1 MEDQNTAEYLSEAL
15 RSGKTARVRD
25 LLNHMH
31 AGEIANLLEALPIP
45 ERRIVWKL
53 TDVSLEGDILLEVSE
68 EVRKNLIELT
78 QDEEL
83 ILATEGLE
91 IDDLAD
97 LIETLP
103 NTVTQQLLA
112 GMDAQNR
119 GHLEQ
124 VMAYPADTA
133 GGLMNPDILTL
144 RANITVDV
152 ATRFIKMKK
161 QLPQHTDN
169 LIVVDYSNCYLGIIA
184 IGDLITNDKD
194 ALISDLINTEVEAIP
209 TSMLASEVVALFEDR
224 DLVSVAVVDEN
235 DKVVGRV
242 TVDDVLDVLRHEPRR
257 ERIGFAGAS
266 GEEDLYA
273 PVFSS
278 ARKRALWLGVN
289 LLTAFI
295 AAWFISL
302 FEDTLKQIII
312 LAILVPVVLSMGG
325 IAGSQSLMITIRG
338 LATKRL
344 AEDSSSM
351 LLIKESLVGSLN
363 GVFWAIVVATI
374 TILWIGDIK
383 IGIII
388 GAAIIANLLCAAGV
402 GVMIPVILKK
412 FGIDPALAGSVVLTT
427 ITDIVGVVA
436 FLGLA
441 TWFLI
446 K

>member
-1 MEDQNTAEYLSEAL
+1 MEAQNTTEYLSEAL
-15 RSGKTARVRD
+15 RSGKVASVRA
-25 LLNHMH
+25 LMSNLH

-53 TDVSLEGDILLEVSE
+53 TDVALEGDILLEVSE

-83 ILATEGLE
+83 LLATEGLE

-97 LIETLP
+97 LIDTLP
-103 NTVTQQLLA
+103 DTVTRQLLT

-119 GHLEQ
+119 HRLEQ
-124 VMAYPADTA
+124 VLSYDADTA
-133 GGLMNPDILTL
+133 GGLMNPDVFTL
-144 RANITVDV
+144 RANITADV
-152 ATRFIKMKK
+152 AIRYIKMKK
-161 QLPQHTDN
+161 TLPQHTDN
-169 LIVVDYSNCYLGIIA
+169 LIVVDHTNHYSGIVAIA
-184 IGDLITNDKD
+184 DLITCDNDT
-194 ALISDLINTEVEAIP
+194 LLSNLVNTEITAIP
-209 TSMLASEVVALFEDR
+209 VSMSANEVVALFEDR
-224 DLVSVAVVDEN
+224 DWVSVAVVDADN
-235 DKVVGRV
+235 KVVGRV
-242 TVDDVLDVLRHEPRR
+242 TVDDVLDVLRDEPRQ
-257 ERIGFAGAS
+257 ERIGYSGAS

-273 PVFSS
+273 PVFSA

-302 FEDTLKQIII
+302 FEDTLQQIII
-312 LAILVPVVLSMGG
+312 LAILVPVVSSMGG
-325 IAGSQSLMITIRG
+325 IAGSQSLMITIRA

-344 AEDSSSM
+344 TEDNPSM
-351 LLIKESLVGSLN
+351 LLIKEALVGSLN
-363 GVFWAIVVATI
+363 GFFWAIIVAAI

-388 GAAIIANLLCAAGV
+388 AAAIVANLVCAAGV
-402 GVMIPVILKK
+402 GVMIPILLKK
-412 FGIDPALAGSVVLTT
+412 LGIDPALAGSVVLTT

-441 TWFLI
+441 TIFLI
-446 K
+446 

>member
-1 MEDQNTAEYLSEAL
+1 MEAQNTTEYLSEAL
-15 RSGKTARVRD
+15 RSGKVASVRA
-25 LLNHMH
+25 LMSNLH

-53 TDVSLEGDILLEVSE
+53 TDVALEGDILLEVSE

-83 ILATEGLE
+83 LLATEGLE

-97 LIETLP
+97 LIDTLP
-103 NTVTQQLLA
+103 DTVTRQLLT

-119 GHLEQ
+119 HRLEQ
-124 VMAYPADTA
+124 VLSYDADTA
-133 GGLMNPDILTL
+133 GGLMNPDVFTL
-144 RANITVDV
+144 RANITADV
-152 ATRFIKMKK
+152 AIRYIKMKK
-161 QLPQHTDN
+161 TLPQHTDN
-169 LIVVDYSNCYLGIIA
+169 LIVVDHTNHYSGIVAIA
-184 IGDLITNDKD
+184 DLITCDNDT
-194 ALISDLINTEVEAIP
+194 LLSNLVNTEITAIP
-209 TSMLASEVVALFEDR
+209 VSMSANEVVALFEDR
-224 DLVSVAVVDEN
+224 DWVSVAVVDADN
-235 DKVVGRV
+235 KVVGRV
-242 TVDDVLDVLRHEPRR
+242 TVDDVLDVLRDEPRQ
-257 ERIGFAGAS
+257 ERIGFSGAS

-273 PVFSS
+273 PVFSA

-302 FEDTLKQIII
+302 FEDTLQQIII
-312 LAILVPVVLSMGG
+312 LAILVPVVSSMGG
-325 IAGSQSLMITIRG
+325 IAGSQSLMITIRA

-344 AEDSSSM
+344 TEDNPSM
-351 LLIKESLVGSLN
+351 LLIKEALVGSLN
-363 GVFWAIVVATI
+363 GFFWAIIVAAI

-388 GAAIIANLLCAAGV
+388 AAAIVANLVCAAGV
-402 GVMIPVILKK
+402 GVMIPILLKK
-412 FGIDPALAGSVVLTT
+412 LGIDPALAGSVVLTT

-441 TWFLI
+441 T
-446 K
+446 

>member
-1 MEDQNTAEYLSEAL
+1 MEAQNTTEYLSEAL
-15 RSGKTARVRD
+15 RSGKVASVRA
-25 LLNHMH
+25 LMSNLH

-53 TDVSLEGDILLEVSE
+53 TDVALEGDILLEVSE

-83 ILATEGLE
+83 LLATEGLE

-97 LIETLP
+97 LIDTLP
-103 NTVTQQLLA
+103 DTVTRQLLT

-119 GHLEQ
+119 HRLEQ
-124 VMAYPADTA
+124 VLSYDADTA
-133 GGLMNPDILTL
+133 GGLMNPDVFTL
-144 RANITVDV
+144 RANITADV
-152 ATRFIKMKK
+152 AIRYIKMKK
-161 QLPQHTDN
+161 TLPQHTDN
-169 LIVVDYSNCYLGIIA
+169 LIVVDHTNHYSGIVAIA
-184 IGDLITNDKD
+184 DLITCDNDT
-194 ALISDLINTEVEAIP
+194 LLSNLVNTEITAIP
-209 TSMLASEVVALFEDR
+209 VSMSANEVVALFEDR
-224 DLVSVAVVDEN
+224 DWVSVAVVDADN
-235 DKVVGRV
+235 KVVGRV
-242 TVDDVLDVLRHEPRR
+242 TVDDVLDVLRDEPRQ
-257 ERIGFAGAS
+257 ERIGFSGAS

-273 PVFSS
+273 PVFSA

-302 FEDTLKQIII
+302 FEDTLQQIII
-312 LAILVPVVLSMGG
+312 LAILVPVVSSMGG
-325 IAGSQSLMITIRG
+325 IAGSQSLMITIRA

-344 AEDSSSM
+344 TEDNPSM
-351 LLIKESLVGSLN
+351 LLIKEALVGSLN
-363 GVFWAIVVATI
+363 GFFWAIIVAAI

-388 GAAIIANLLCAAGV
+388 AAAIVANLVCAAGV
-402 GVMIPVILKK
+402 GVMIPILLKK
-412 FGIDPALAGSVVLTT
+412 LGIDPALAGSVVLTT

-441 TWFLI
+441 TIFLI
-446 K
+446 

>member
-1 MEDQNTAEYLSEAL
+1 MEAQNTTEYLSEAL
-15 RSGKTARVRD
+15 RSGKVASVRA
-25 LLNHMH
+25 LLSNLH

-53 TDVSLEGDILLEVSE
+53 TDVALEGDILLEVSE

-83 ILATEGLE
+83 LLATEGLE

-97 LIETLP
+97 LIDTLP
-103 NTVTQQLLA
+103 DTVTRQLLT

-119 GHLEQ
+119 HRLEQ
-124 VMAYPADTA
+124 VLSYDADTA
-133 GGLMNPDILTL
+133 GGLMNPDVFTL
-144 RANITVDV
+144 RANITADV
-152 ATRFIKMKK
+152 AIRYIKMKK
-161 QLPQHTDN
+161 TLPQHTDN
-169 LIVVDYSNCYLGIIA
+169 LIVVDHTNHYSGIVAIA
-184 IGDLITNDKD
+184 DLITCDNDT
-194 ALISDLINTEVEAIP
+194 LLSNLVNTEITAIP
-209 TSMLASEVVALFEDR
+209 VSMSANEVVALFEDR
-224 DLVSVAVVDEN
+224 DWVSVAVVDADN
-235 DKVVGRV
+235 KVVGRV
-242 TVDDVLDVLRHEPRR
+242 TVDDVLDVLRDEPRQ
-257 ERIGFAGAS
+257 ERIGFSGAS

-273 PVFSS
+273 PVFSA

-302 FEDTLKQIII
+302 FEDTLQQIII
-312 LAILVPVVLSMGG
+312 LAILVPVVSSMGG
-325 IAGSQSLMITIRG
+325 IAGSQSLMITIRA

-344 AEDSSSM
+344 TEDNPSM
-351 LLIKESLVGSLN
+351 LLIKEALVGSLN
-363 GVFWAIVVATI
+363 GFFWAIIVAAI

-388 GAAIIANLLCAAGV
+388 AAAIVANLVCAAGV
-402 GVMIPVILKK
+402 GVMIPILLKK
-412 FGIDPALAGSVVLTT
+412 LGIDPALAGSVVLTT

-441 TWFLI
+441 TIFLI
-446 K
+446 